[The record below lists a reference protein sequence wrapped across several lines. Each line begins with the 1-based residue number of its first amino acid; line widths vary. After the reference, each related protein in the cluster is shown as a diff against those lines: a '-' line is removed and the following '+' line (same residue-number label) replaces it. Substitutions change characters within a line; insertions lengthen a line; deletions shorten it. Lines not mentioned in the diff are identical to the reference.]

1 MNDFNNSLTTA
12 HFVSLFSYFEINFI
26 CNFLAYLKQGHVISF
41 SLIKLNCEEKRIV
54 QKPIYGP

>member
-12 HFVSLFSYFEINFI
+12 HFEINLI
-26 CNFLAYLKQGHVISF
+26 CNFLAYLKRGHVIFF

-54 QKPIYGP
+54 QNPFMVLSL